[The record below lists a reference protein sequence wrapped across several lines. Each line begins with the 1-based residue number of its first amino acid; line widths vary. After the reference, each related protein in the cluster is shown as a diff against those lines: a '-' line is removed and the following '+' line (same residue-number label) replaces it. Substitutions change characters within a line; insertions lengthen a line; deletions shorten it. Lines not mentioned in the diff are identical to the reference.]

1 MNTRTLG
8 GLTVLSVIATAGGCA
23 NVASVFQD
31 TAPPKPAAVQPTT
44 TAGLPPVPPT
54 PGEVWG
60 KDAKAAVAKTGPANT
75 ARAQAVASA
84 NSTRPITSGAPTHV
98 DREPVNPYPYTAFAD
113 APIGQA
119 ADAVPMGVGPVSQ
132 VSFSPVGADFDPVLT
147 PDGKRIVFA
156 STQHRHTA
164 DIYVKD
170 VDGSVV
176 TQITSDPADDIMP
189 AVSPDGK
196 FVAFASNR
204 SGNWDVYVAPIT
216 GGQAVRVTSDEADE
230 LHPSWSPD
238 GTKLVYCRFGDVSS
252 RWELWVTE
260 VRNPTSTQFLGYGT
274 FPRWCPKGGTGAGGA
289 DRILFQLGR
298 ERGARTFGVWTID
311 FKDGKAGQATEIAG
325 SATAALINPTW
336 SPDGSMIAYAE
347 VPVEGKDAG
356 SPAATTTQ
364 PRLANLWIQN
374 TNGTGK
380 VKITEGTAV
389 ALMPAWSTDNR
400 IVFMSPRGGVQNL
413 WSVDAHEAV
422 AMAKGE
428 AAGTATAAAP
438 ANGKATAAAEDSADK

>member
-1 MNTRTLG
+1 MTTRTL
-8 GLTVLSVIATAGGCA
+8 GLTVLSVTLVAGGCA
-23 NVASVFQD
+23 SVASVFQD
-31 TAPPKPAAVQPTT
+31 TAPPKNTTVQPTT
-44 TAGLPPVPPT
+44 SAGMVSGTTTPDGLPRAAT
-54 PGEVWG
+54 PHTGPSSG
-60 KDAKAAVAKTGPANT
+60 TRADAVAK
-75 ARAQAVASA
+75 A
-84 NSTRPITSGAPTHV
+84 NSPRPITTGASASI
-98 DREPVNPYPYTAFAD
+98 DREPVNPYPYADFAD

-119 ADAVPMGVGPVSQ
+119 AEAVPMGVGPVSQ
-132 VSFSPVGADFDPVLT
+132 ISFSPVGADFDPVVT
-147 PDGKRIVFA
+147 PDGKKIVFA

-170 VDGSVV
+170 IEGSVV

-196 FVAFASNR
+196 FVAFSSNR

-238 GTKLVYCRFGDVSS
+238 GTKLVYCRYGDVSA

-274 FPRWCPKGGTGAGGA
+274 FPKWCPKAGTGAGGA

-311 FKDGKAGQATEIAG
+311 FKDGKAGQATEVAG

-336 SPDGSMIAYAE
+336 SPDGGMIAFAE
-347 VPVEGKDAG
+347 VPVDGRDAG
-356 SPAATTTQ
+356 SASATTM
-364 PRLANLWIQN
+364 PPKLANLWIQN
-374 TNGTGK
+374 VNGTGK
-380 VKITEGTAV
+380 IKVTEGTAI
-389 ALMPAWSTDNR
+389 ALMPAWTPDNR

-413 WSVDAHEAV
+413 WAVDAQEAV
-422 AMAKGE
+422 ALAKGE
-428 AAGTATAAAP
+428 TGTATAAAGGN
-438 ANGKATAAAEDSADK
+438 AKAATAAAEDADK